1 MEVSKSQC
9 SLSNESLNP
18 LFMGLLPS
26 WLTQLPD
33 KGLSPSWPPSPSW
46 LGPRPLAAQLLS
58 LFLLF
63 WEQWTT
69 CHPLTFLPAFVLV
82 IYVPRWILLLWL
94 ADSCAPFKGQLK
106 QHPSVT
112 SVPCVG
118 RACCASVC
126 TVHLSTAAHH
136 VVGEL
141 PTYVSESLVSFELHQ
156 GRAGV
161 RSL

>member
-1 MEVSKSQC
+1 MMEVSKSQC

-26 WLTQLPD
+26 WLTPLPKVSAPPGCQALPGWAPD
-33 KGLSPSWPPSPSW
+33 PLQPSSCLCSCCSGNSELLAILLPSS
-46 LGPRPLAAQLLS
+46 QLLYLS
-58 LFLLF
+58 SMCL
-63 WEQWTT
+63 
-69 CHPLTFLPAFVLV
+69 
-82 IYVPRWILLLWL
+82 
-94 ADSCAPFKGQLK
+94 DGSSSFKGQLK

-126 TVHLSTAAHH
+126 TVHLPTAAHH